1 MVVGQIESFLFK
13 SDKVHHSY
21 VWINNTRDFHKESAH
36 YASVNSRLPAAPS
49 PPPRVLT
56 FFFALDGK
64 FPGMVTLEL

>member
-1 MVVGQIESFLFK
+1 M
-13 SDKVHHSY
+13 
-21 VWINNTRDFHKESAH
+21 WINNTRDFHKESAH